1 MECCHKTKD
10 RDESEKKAL
19 LNRLKR
25 IEGQIRGLEKMVED
39 NAYCIDIL
47 TQAQAANAALSAFE
61 KELLASHIKTCLVTD
76 IKEGKDETVDELIST
91 LGKLLKN

>member
-1 MECCHKTKD
+1 MECCHKVKN
-10 RDESEKKAL
+10 RDDSEKKLL

-47 TQAQAANAALSAFE
+47 TQASAANAALSSFS
-61 KELLASHIKTCLVTD
+61 KELLARHIKSCLITD
-76 IKEGKDETVDELIST
+76 VKEGKEETVDELIDT
-91 LGKLLKN
+91 LGKMLKN

>member
-10 RDESEKKAL
+10 REDGEKKAL

-25 IEGQIRGLEKMVED
+25 IEGQIRGLEKMVEED
-39 NAYCIDIL
+39 AYCIDIL

-61 KELLASHIKTCLVTD
+61 KELLAAHIKTCLVSD
-76 IKEGKDETVDELIST
+76 IKNGKDETVDELIKT
-91 LGKLLKN
+91 LGKMI